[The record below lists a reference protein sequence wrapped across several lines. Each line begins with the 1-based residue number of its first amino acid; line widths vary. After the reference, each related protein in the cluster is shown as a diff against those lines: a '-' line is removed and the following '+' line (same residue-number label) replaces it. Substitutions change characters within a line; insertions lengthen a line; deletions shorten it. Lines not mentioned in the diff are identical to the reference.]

1 MIERVKEDRR
11 VKDVE
16 IKVDSRKAS
25 RRKYDQIE
33 ENSYYVIISV
43 VSVIIIFFGVMSYL
57 QS

>member
-1 MIERVKEDRR
+1 MIERVREDRR

-16 IKVDSRKAS
+16 IKVDSRKSS
-25 RRKYDQIE
+25 RRKYDQVE